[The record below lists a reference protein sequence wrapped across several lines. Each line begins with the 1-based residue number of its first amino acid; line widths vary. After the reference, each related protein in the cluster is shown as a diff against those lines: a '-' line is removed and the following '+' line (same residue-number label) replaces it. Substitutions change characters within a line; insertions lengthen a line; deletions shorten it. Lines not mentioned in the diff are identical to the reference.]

1 MQGMVEGSLGES
13 LSKGTG
19 GSNDDTVKKLSAL
32 LLAVDRLSTV
42 ETLYCTARMTAVQA
56 TWDELAASAPP
67 QLRGGGSDVLAWLP
81 RFLTWLAS
89 FLEQEAAWCV
99 WAYLTPK
106 TSRHA
111 TPLFLRQTPSV
122 PLHMCVFIISA
133 PVA

>member
-42 ETLYCTARMTAVQA
+42 EALYCTARMAAVQA
-56 TWDELAASAPP
+56 SWDELAASAPP

-99 WAYLTPK
+99 WAYLTPE
-106 TSRHA
+106 TSQHA
-111 TPLFLRQTPSV
+111 TPLFL
-122 PLHMCVFIISA
+122 
-133 PVA
+133 

>member
-1 MQGMVEGSLGES
+1 MHSCLFVTFFERVLFPVCADACSPPPLVQGMVEGSLGES

-42 ETLYCTARMTAVQA
+42 EALYCTARMAAVQA

-99 WAYLTPK
+99 
-106 TSRHA
+106 R
-111 TPLFLRQTPSV
+111 V
-122 PLHMCVFIISA
+122 
-133 PVA
+133 